1 MSLASSRVTWQ
12 VVVGVVALLA
22 LSAARA
28 AVWRLPESGNVI
40 GEYQEVLADDGDTL
54 IKIARQYGL
63 GFEELENANP
73 KLNPFAIKAGTVVH
87 LPLRRILPDVPYE
100 GIVVNLPE
108 HRLYYFPKSAGKE
121 PREVVTFPVS
131 VGKMDWSTPI
141 GLTKIQSK
149 IKDPDWHPPE
159 SVRKEHEEKGD
170 PLPKVVKA
178 GPDNPLGQ
186 FAMRLAI
193 PGGAYMIHGT
203 NNPDGVGMDVTHGC
217 MRLYPENIE
226 TLFKMVSVDT
236 PVRLV
241 NEPIKVGVADGR
253 VWVEVHPALMM
264 TSGAIIRPT
273 TLDLNRKIRTI
284 ARTHSVGEIVW
295 EKSEQAFM
303 ESAGIA
309 TVVSVLPH
317 AGE

>member
-1 MSLASSRVTWQ
+1 MSRYAPLKRAAW
-12 VVVGVVALLA
+12 GVALMLGVGMSHTGHA
-22 LSAARA
+22 S
-28 AVWRLPESGNVI
+28 VWRLPESGNVI
-40 GEYQEVLADDGDTL
+40 GEYQEIPAQEDDTL
-54 IKIARQYGL
+54 IQIAREFGL
-63 GFEELENANP
+63 GFEEVENANP
-73 KLNPFAIKAGTVVH
+73 KLNPFKIKAGTIVR
-87 LPLRRILPDVPYE
+87 LPLRRILPDAPKE

-108 HRLYYFPKSAGKE
+108 HRLYYFPKPNGNE
-121 PREVVTFPVS
+121 PREVITFPVS

-149 IKDPDWHPPE
+149 IKNPDWHPPE

-226 TLFKMVSVDT
+226 ALFKMVAVDT

-241 NEPIKVGVADGR
+241 NEPIKVGVADGQ

-273 TLDLNRKIRTI
+273 PLDLNRRIRQV
-284 ARTHSVGEIVW
+284 ANHHAVGEIVW
-295 EKSEQAFM
+295 EKGEVAFK
-303 ESAGIA
+303 EASGIA
-309 TVVSVLPH
+309 TAVSVPALR
-317 AGE
+317 